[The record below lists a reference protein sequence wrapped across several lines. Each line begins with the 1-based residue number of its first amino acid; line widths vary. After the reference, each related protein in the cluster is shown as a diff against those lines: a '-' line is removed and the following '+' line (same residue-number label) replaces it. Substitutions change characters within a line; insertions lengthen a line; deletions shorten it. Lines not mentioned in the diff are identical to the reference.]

1 MLNTESKWNPNPTYM
16 SNQVKIEET
25 IRSTLVDWLIQI
37 HYNFKLLPETLF
49 LTVNVIDRYFSKH
62 QITKREVQ
70 LVGISALLIVTK
82 YEEIYPP
89 ILKDFIYITEN
100 EYTAEDIL
108 DMEKKI
114 LFALDFDINLCSSF
128 RFLERFNK
136 LGKICNVTFF
146 LSQYMLELGL
156 LDSKMSQFDQSIQ
169 ALAAIY
175 TAKKYMQLH
184 NPSSSESAQFV
195 LGDYGVKWS
204 LDQVKSCANCFN
216 QLAKLIYRSKLQN
229 IVKKFSNSQY
239 FKVAK
244 MVSQSQQTK
253 KSY

>member
-1 MLNTESKWNPNPTYM
+1 MLTTESKWNPNPTYM
-16 SNQVKIEET
+16 ANQEKIEET

-37 HYNFKLLPETLF
+37 HYNFKLLPESLF

-62 QITKREVQ
+62 QISKREVQ
-70 LVGISALLIVTK
+70 LVGIAALLIVTK

-100 EYTAEDIL
+100 EYTAEEIL

-114 LFALDFDINLCSSF
+114 LFALDFDLNLCSSF

-156 LDSKMSQFDQSIQ
+156 LDSKMS
-169 ALAAIY
+169 
-175 TAKKYMQLH
+175 
-184 NPSSSESAQFV
+184 
-195 LGDYGVKWS
+195 
-204 LDQVKSCANCFN
+204 
-216 QLAKLIYRSKLQN
+216 
-229 IVKKFSNSQY
+229 
-239 FKVAK
+239 
-244 MVSQSQQTK
+244 
-253 KSY
+253 